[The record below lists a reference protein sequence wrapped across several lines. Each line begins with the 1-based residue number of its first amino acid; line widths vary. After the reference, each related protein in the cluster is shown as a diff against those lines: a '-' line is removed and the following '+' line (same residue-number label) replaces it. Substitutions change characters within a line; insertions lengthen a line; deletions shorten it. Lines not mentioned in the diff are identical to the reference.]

1 MMSRPRRYFG
11 EKFGVMIQMRRRR
24 MVQMMIGIFFP
35 KVIGMTFRI
44 ERTMTFALLISAKLV
59 DITYR

>member
-1 MMSRPRRYFG
+1 
-11 EKFGVMIQMRRRR
+11 MIQMRRRR